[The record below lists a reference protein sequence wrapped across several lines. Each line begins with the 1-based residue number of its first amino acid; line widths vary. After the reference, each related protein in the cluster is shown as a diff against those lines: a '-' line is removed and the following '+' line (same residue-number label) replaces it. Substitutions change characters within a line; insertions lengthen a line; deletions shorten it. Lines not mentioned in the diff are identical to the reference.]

1 MAYAEEKHSLRQVSS
16 IAGVVLVHA
25 AIGYAFISGLAYQVY
40 TELPTILQVINIPE
54 DTPPPPPPPEPRAEA
69 RTERVSVPDKV
80 VTVVGQ
86 PGDGIVAPPPPL
98 PTTEQPTIDPAPPP
112 MPSMASGP
120 RVKGVRARWITT
132 EDYPSSSV
140 RNNEEGSVAITV
152 RVGADGR
159 VASCEITTSSGYPAL
174 DALTC
179 RLYARRARFDPALD
193 SNGAAIPA
201 TYSDRVRWQLPTE

>member
-54 DTPPPPPPPEPRAEA
+54 DTPPPEPRAEA

-98 PTTEQPTIDPAPPP
+98 PTTAAHGQRT
-112 MPSMASGP
+112 
-120 RVKGVRARWITT
+120 ARQ
-132 EDYPSSSV
+132 
-140 RNNEEGSVAITV
+140 
-152 RVGADGR
+152 
-159 VASCEITTSSGYPAL
+159 
-174 DALTC
+174 
-179 RLYARRARFDPALD
+179 RRARTVDH
-193 SNGAAIPA
+193 
-201 TYSDRVRWQLPTE
+201 DRGLSILFGQEQ